1 MFRDDSLLY
10 IQIPNIKLKKINWEW
25 EFKQQNGMYN
35 WFWNE
40 ILEKIQVNLYD
51 AILKPSRFVF
61 RLTCAIET
69 KLGSS
74 FPLARFNF

>member
-1 MFRDDSLLY
+1 
-10 IQIPNIKLKKINWEW
+10 
-25 EFKQQNGMYN
+25 MYN

-40 ILEKIQVNLYD
+40 ILEKVQVNLYD
-51 AILKPSRFVF
+51 AILKPSRFVS

>member
-1 MFRDDSLLY
+1 
-10 IQIPNIKLKKINWEW
+10 
-25 EFKQQNGMYN
+25 MYN

-51 AILKPSRFVF
+51 AILKPSRFAK
-61 RLTCAIET
+61 LTCAIET